1 MQDGCMVYVERT
13 IGSEIVLDPHQMEL
27 LDDVGH
33 VESRIGPFRKG
44 VRVGVR

>member
-13 IGSEIVLDPHQMEL
+13 IGLEIILNPHQMEL

-33 VESRIGPFRKG
+33 VESRMGPFRKG
-44 VRVGVR
+44 VRVSVR